1 MDSTDQEEPT
11 ENLKPT
17 KFSPLDG
24 ETKKHRGKVSVGLWV
39 LAITLAAGSLVMLY
53 LASAMP
59 VIITTTPSDS
69 RIELS
74 GISFRIGSN
83 YLLLPG
89 KYEVR
94 VTAEGYKP
102 YDMDLEVSSNNKQQL
117 NLVLE
122 PLPGQLQVESTLTDI
137 SALVDGAPSVTILPG
152 VIKGLRKGTH
162 QIVLSKTRYLDSKY
176 DVDIIGLGEI
186 QTLSVE
192 LQPGWGTLKIDSV
205 PSAAELWVDDNFV
218 GNTPAS
224 AEVLQSGS
232 TISLKKSGFNDW
244 SDTLSVPAGET
255 QVYRPISLVTADGYL
270 QLETIPTGASMML
283 NGNFQGITPL
293 KIPVRPK
300 QEHTIDVMMEG
311 YINKPHRFTVASDQ
325 LLELQLTLQ
334 EDIGEI
340 ALSVSPEGAK
350 VYVDNK
356 FSRTGSQTL
365 RLPSRQHELSVEQEG
380 YRTETFKV
388 LPQPSQQQ
396 ALSVSLLTEEEAYW
410 STRPRRITTNG
421 DIHLLLMR
429 PKASFFMGA
438 PRRQPG
444 RRANEVERAVA
455 LQRPFYIG
463 ETEVSN
469 RQFRMW
475 QTTHSSSAISGKT
488 LDMEEQPVVNVS
500 WEDATRFCNW
510 LSKKDGLTPFYR
522 YECVVGGAIGCLS
535 ASGTPFDEVMRDWS
549 SNGYRL
555 PTEAEWSWA
564 ARIDPEGSTQIY
576 PWGNDRFPPDRVV
589 GNYADTAATKLV
601 RFKLLSY
608 TDGYPVSAP
617 TGTFASNKKGLYD
630 IGGNVAE
637 WVNDYYDLQ
646 PHRGEPLIDF
656 KGPRKGTRRVIRG
669 ASWAMGSRSE
679 LRHTYRD
686 HGNDPRIDLGFRI
699 ARYVDRITEEK

>member
-1 MDSTDQEEPT
+1 MNSTDREVVE

-17 KFSPLDG
+17 KFLPLDG
-24 ETKKHRGKVSVGLWV
+24 ETRQQRGKVSIGLWV
-39 LAITLAAGSLVMLY
+39 LAITLAAASLVMLY
-53 LASAMP
+53 LASASP
-59 VIITTTPSDS
+59 VIITTTPPDS

-89 KYEVR
+89 KYEVK
-94 VTAEGYKP
+94 VTAKGYKP
-102 YDMDLEVSSNNKQQL
+102 YDMDLEVSSNNEQQL
-117 NLVLE
+117 NVVLE
-122 PLPGQLQVESTLTDI
+122 PLPGQLQVESTLTEI
-137 SALVDGAPSVTILPG
+137 TARVDGAPSVTILPG
-152 VIKGLRKGTH
+152 VIKGLKKGTH

-176 DVDIIGLGEI
+176 DVDIIGLGTT

-205 PSAAELWVDDNFV
+205 PSAAELWVDDKFV
-218 GNTPAS
+218 GNTPTS

-232 TISLKKSGFNDW
+232 SILLKKSGFNNW
-244 SDTLSVPAGET
+244 SGTLSVPAGET
-255 QVYRPISLVTADGYL
+255 QVYPPVSLVTADGYL
-270 QLETIPTGASMML
+270 QLETVPTGASMTL

-293 KIPVRPK
+293 KIPVRPEQK
-300 QEHTIDVMMEG
+300 HKIDVMMDG
-311 YINKPHRFTVASDQ
+311 YIKKPYRFTVASDQ
-325 LLELQLTLQ
+325 VLELQLTLQ

-350 VYVDNK
+350 VYVDSK

-365 RLPSRQHELSVEQEG
+365 RLPSRQHELRVEQEG

-396 ALSVSLLTEEEAYW
+396 ALSVTLLTEEEAYW
-410 STRPRRITTNG
+410 STRPNRIKTVGN
-421 DIHLLLMR
+421 IQLLLMR
-429 PKASFFMGA
+429 PKAPFSMGA

-444 RRANEVERAVA
+444 RRANEIERSVA

-469 RQFRMW
+469 RQFRTW
-475 QTTHSSSAISGKT
+475 KTTHSSSAISGKT
-488 LDMEEQPVVNVS
+488 LDMEDQPVVNVS
-500 WEDATRFCNW
+500 WVDAIRFCNW
-510 LSKKDGLTPFYR
+510 LSKQDGLSPFYI
-522 YECVVGGAIGCLS
+522 YDCDLNGNTTCLQ
-535 ASGTPFDEVMRDWS
+535 GFTGIDWS

-564 ARIDPEGSTQIY
+564 ARTGASGSTQIY

-589 GNYADTAATKLV
+589 GNYADTSAAKLV
-601 RFKLLSY
+601 RFKLISY

-617 TGTFASNKKGLYD
+617 TGTFASNKKGLYN

-637 WVNDYYDLQ
+637 WVNDYYNLQ

-656 KGPRKGTRRVIRG
+656 KGPEEGTRHVIRG

-679 LRHTYRD
+679 LRLTYRD

-699 ARYVDRITEEK
+699 ARYVDRITKE

>member
-1 MDSTDQEEPT
+1 MNSTDREVVE

-17 KFSPLDG
+17 KFLPLDG
-24 ETKKHRGKVSVGLWV
+24 ETRQQRGKVSIGLWV
-39 LAITLAAGSLVMLY
+39 LAITLAAASLVMLY
-53 LASAMP
+53 LASASP
-59 VIITTTPSDS
+59 VIITTTPPDS

-89 KYEVR
+89 KYEVK
-94 VTAEGYKP
+94 VTAKGYKP
-102 YDMDLEVSSNNKQQL
+102 YDMDLEVSSNNEQQL
-117 NLVLE
+117 NVVLE
-122 PLPGQLQVESTLTDI
+122 PLPGQLQVESTLTEI
-137 SALVDGAPSVTILPG
+137 TALVDGAPSVTTLPG
-152 VIKGLRKGTH
+152 VIKGLKKGTH

-176 DVDIIGLGEI
+176 DVDIIGLGTT

-205 PSAAELWVDDNFV
+205 PSAAELWVDDKFV
-218 GNTPAS
+218 GNTPTS

-232 TISLKKSGFNDW
+232 SILLKKSGFNNW
-244 SDTLSVPAGET
+244 SGTLSVPAGET
-255 QVYRPISLVTADGYL
+255 QVYPPVSLVTADGYL
-270 QLETIPTGASMML
+270 QLETVPTGASMTL

-293 KIPVRPK
+293 KIPVRPEQK
-300 QEHTIDVMMEG
+300 HKIDVMMDG
-311 YINKPHRFTVASDQ
+311 YIKKPYRFTVASDQ
-325 LLELQLTLQ
+325 VLELQLTLQ

-350 VYVDNK
+350 VYVDSK

-365 RLPSRQHELSVEQEG
+365 RLPSRQHELRVEQEG

-396 ALSVSLLTEEEAYW
+396 ALSVTLLTEEEAYW
-410 STRPRRITTNG
+410 STRPNRIKTVGN
-421 DIHLLLMR
+421 IQLLLMR
-429 PKASFFMGA
+429 PKAPFSMGA

-444 RRANEVERAVA
+444 RRANEIERSVA

-469 RQFRMW
+469 RQFRTW
-475 QTTHSSSAISGKT
+475 KTTHSSSAISGKT
-488 LDMEEQPVVNVS
+488 LDMEDQPVVNVS
-500 WEDATRFCNW
+500 WVDAIRFCNW
-510 LSKKDGLTPFYR
+510 LSKQDGLSPFYI
-522 YECVVGGAIGCLS
+522 YDCDLNGNTTCLQ
-535 ASGTPFDEVMRDWS
+535 GFTGIDWS

-564 ARIDPEGSTQIY
+564 ARTGASGSTQIY

-589 GNYADTAATKLV
+589 GNYADTSAAKLV
-601 RFKLLSY
+601 RFKLISY

-617 TGTFASNKKGLYD
+617 TGTFASNKKGLYN

-637 WVNDYYDLQ
+637 WVNDYYNLQ

-656 KGPRKGTRRVIRG
+656 KGPEEGTRHVIRG

-679 LRHTYRD
+679 LRLTYRD

-699 ARYVDRITEEK
+699 ARYVDRITKE

>member
-1 MDSTDQEEPT
+1 MNSTDREVVE

-17 KFSPLDG
+17 KFLPLDG
-24 ETKKHRGKVSVGLWV
+24 ETRQQRGKVSIGLWV
-39 LAITLAAGSLVMLY
+39 LAITLAAASLVMLY
-53 LASAMP
+53 LASASP
-59 VIITTTPSDS
+59 VIITTTPPDS

-89 KYEVR
+89 KYEVK
-94 VTAEGYKP
+94 VTAKGYKP
-102 YDMDLEVSSNNKQQL
+102 YDMDLEVSSNNEQQL
-117 NLVLE
+117 NVVLE
-122 PLPGQLQVESTLTDI
+122 PLPGQLQVESTLTEI
-137 SALVDGAPSVTILPG
+137 TARVDGAPSVTILPG
-152 VIKGLRKGTH
+152 VIKGLKKGTH

-176 DVDIIGLGEI
+176 DVDIIGLGTT

-205 PSAAELWVDDNFV
+205 PSAAELWVDDKFV
-218 GNTPAS
+218 GNTPTS

-232 TISLKKSGFNDW
+232 SILLKKSGFNNW
-244 SDTLSVPAGET
+244 SGTLSVPAGET
-255 QVYRPISLVTADGYL
+255 QVYPPVSLVTADGYL
-270 QLETIPTGASMML
+270 QLETVPTGASMTL

-293 KIPVRPK
+293 KIPVRPEQK
-300 QEHTIDVMMEG
+300 HKIDVMMDG
-311 YINKPHRFTVASDQ
+311 YIKKPYRFTVASDQ
-325 LLELQLTLQ
+325 VLELQLTLQ

-350 VYVDNK
+350 VYVDSK

-365 RLPSRQHELSVEQEG
+365 RLPSRQHELRVEQEG

-396 ALSVSLLTEEEAYW
+396 ALSVTLLTEEEAYW
-410 STRPRRITTNG
+410 STRPKRIKTVGN
-421 DIHLLLMR
+421 IQLLLMR
-429 PKASFFMGA
+429 PKAPFSMGA

-444 RRANEVERAVA
+444 RRANEIERSVA

-469 RQFRMW
+469 RQFRTW
-475 QTTHSSSAISGKT
+475 KTTHSSSAISGKT
-488 LDMEEQPVVNVS
+488 LDMEDQPVVNVS
-500 WEDATRFCNW
+500 WVDAIRFCNW
-510 LSKKDGLTPFYR
+510 LSKQDGLSPFYI
-522 YECVVGGAIGCLS
+522 YDCDLNGNTTCLQ
-535 ASGTPFDEVMRDWS
+535 GFTGIDWS

-564 ARIDPEGSTQIY
+564 ARTGASGSTQIY

-589 GNYADTAATKLV
+589 GNYADTSAAKLV
-601 RFKLLSY
+601 RFKLISY

-617 TGTFASNKKGLYD
+617 TGTFASNKKGLYN

-637 WVNDYYDLQ
+637 WVNDYYNLQ

-656 KGPRKGTRRVIRG
+656 KGPEEGTRHVIRG

-679 LRHTYRD
+679 LRLTYRD

-699 ARYVDRITEEK
+699 ARYVDRITKE

>member
-1 MDSTDQEEPT
+1 MNSTDQEEPT

-24 ETKKHRGKVSVGLWV
+24 ETKKHRGKTSVGLWV

-53 LASAMP
+53 LASASP
-59 VIITTTPSDS
+59 VIITTIPLDS

-74 GISFRIGSN
+74 GVSFRIGSN

-94 VTAEGYKP
+94 VTATGYKQH
-102 YDMDLEVSSNNKQQL
+102 DMDLEVLSNNEQQL
-117 NLVLE
+117 NIVLE
-122 PLPGQLQVESTLTDI
+122 PLPGELKVESTLKEIT
-137 SALVDGAPSVTILPG
+137 ALVDGAPSVAILPG

-162 QIVLSKTRYLDSKY
+162 QIVLSKARYLDSKY
-176 DVDIIGLGEI
+176 DVDIIGLGET
-186 QTLSVE
+186 QTLEAE

-205 PSAAELWVDDNFV
+205 PNAAELWIDDKLV
-218 GNTPAS
+218 GNTPAT

-232 TISLKKSGFNDW
+232 SILLKKSGFNDW
-244 SDTLSVPAGET
+244 SGTLSITAGET
-255 QVYRPISLVTADGYL
+255 QVSPPIPLVTADGYL
-270 QLETIPTGASMML
+270 QLETVPTGASIIL
-283 NGNFQGITPL
+283 NGNFQGISPL

-300 QEHTIDVMMEG
+300 QRHKIEMILEG
-311 YINKPHRFTVASDQ
+311 YIKKLHGFTVASDQ
-325 LLELQLTLQ
+325 VLKLQLTLQ

-340 ALSVSPEGAK
+340 ALSISPEGAK

-356 FSRTGSQTL
+356 FFSTGSQTL
-365 RLPSRQHELSVEQEG
+365 RLPSRQHELRIEQKG

-396 ALSVSLLTEEEAYW
+396 ALSVTLLTEEAAYW
-410 STRPRRITTNG
+410 STRPNRIKTFA
-421 DIHLLLMR
+421 DIQLLLMR
-429 PKASFFMGA
+429 PKAPFLMGA

-444 RRANEVERAVA
+444 RRANEVERAVT
-455 LQRPFYIG
+455 LKRPFYIG

-475 QTTHSSSAISGKT
+475 KTNHSSSAISGKT

-500 WEDATRFCNW
+500 WEEAIRFCNW
-510 LSKKDGLTPFYR
+510 LSKQDLLSPFYLINTDQTER
-522 YECVVGGAIGCLS
+522 I
-535 ASGTPFDEVMRDWS
+535 DWS

-564 ARIDPEGSTQIY
+564 ARTGPHGSAQIY
-576 PWGNDRFPPDRVV
+576 PWESDRFPPDRVV
-589 GNYADTAATKLV
+589 GNYADIAAAKLV

-617 TGTFASNKKGLYD
+617 IGTFPSNKKGLYN

-646 PHRGEPLIDF
+646 PHRGEPLIDL
-656 KGPRKGTRRVIRG
+656 KGPEGGTRHVIRG

-679 LRHTYRD
+679 LRLTYRD

>member
-1 MDSTDQEEPT
+1 MNSTDREVVE

-17 KFSPLDG
+17 KFLPLDG
-24 ETKKHRGKVSVGLWV
+24 ETRQQRGKVSIGLWV
-39 LAITLAAGSLVMLY
+39 LAITLAAASLVMLY
-53 LASAMP
+53 LASARP
-59 VIITTTPSDS
+59 VIITTTPPDS

-89 KYEVR
+89 KYEVK
-94 VTAEGYKP
+94 VTAKGYKP
-102 YDMDLEVSSNNKQQL
+102 YDMDLEVSSNNEQQL
-117 NLVLE
+117 NVVLE
-122 PLPGQLQVESTLTDI
+122 PLPGQLQVESTLTEI
-137 SALVDGAPSVTILPG
+137 TARVDGAPSVTILPG
-152 VIKGLRKGTH
+152 VIKGLKKGTH

-176 DVDIIGLGEI
+176 DVDIIGLGTT

-205 PSAAELWVDDNFV
+205 PSAAELWVDDKFV
-218 GNTPAS
+218 GNTPTS

-232 TISLKKSGFNDW
+232 SILLKKSGFNNW
-244 SDTLSVPAGET
+244 SGTLSVPAGET
-255 QVYRPISLVTADGYL
+255 QVYPPVSLVTADGYL
-270 QLETIPTGASMML
+270 QLETVPTGASMTL

-293 KIPVRPK
+293 KIPVRPEQK
-300 QEHTIDVMMEG
+300 HKIDVMMDG
-311 YINKPHRFTVASDQ
+311 YIKKPYRFTVASDQ
-325 LLELQLTLQ
+325 VLELQLTLQ

-350 VYVDNK
+350 VYVDSK

-365 RLPSRQHELSVEQEG
+365 RLPSRQHELRVEQEG

-396 ALSVSLLTEEEAYW
+396 ALSVTLLTEEEAYW
-410 STRPRRITTNG
+410 STRPNRIKTVGN
-421 DIHLLLMR
+421 IQLLLMR
-429 PKASFFMGA
+429 PKAPFSMGA

-444 RRANEVERAVA
+444 RRANEIERSVA

-469 RQFRMW
+469 RQFRTW
-475 QTTHSSSAISGKT
+475 KTTHSSSAISGKT
-488 LDMEEQPVVNVS
+488 LDMEDQPVVNVS
-500 WEDATRFCNW
+500 WVDAIRFCNW
-510 LSKKDGLTPFYR
+510 LSKQDGLSPFYI
-522 YECVVGGAIGCLS
+522 YDCDLNGNTTCLQ
-535 ASGTPFDEVMRDWS
+535 GFTGIDWS

-564 ARIDPEGSTQIY
+564 ARTGASGSTQIY

-589 GNYADTAATKLV
+589 GNYADTSAAKLV
-601 RFKLLSY
+601 RFKLISY

-617 TGTFASNKKGLYD
+617 TGTFASNKKGLYN

-637 WVNDYYDLQ
+637 WVNDYYNLQ

-656 KGPRKGTRRVIRG
+656 KGPEEGTRHVIRG

-679 LRHTYRD
+679 LRLTYRD

-699 ARYVDRITEEK
+699 ARYVDRITKE

>member
-1 MDSTDQEEPT
+1 MDSTDREVVEG
-11 ENLKPT
+11 NLKPT
-17 KFSPLDG
+17 KFLPLDG
-24 ETKKHRGKVSVGLWV
+24 ETRKHRGKISVGLWV

-53 LASAMP
+53 LASASP

-89 KYEVR
+89 KYEVG
-94 VTAEGYKP
+94 VTAQGYKP
-102 YDMDLEVSSNNKQQL
+102 YDMDLEVSSNNEQQL
-117 NLVLE
+117 NVVLE
-122 PLPGQLQVESTLTDI
+122 PLPGQLQVESTLTEI
-137 SALVDGAPSVTILPG
+137 TARVDGAPSVTILPG
-152 VIKGLRKGTH
+152 VIKGLKKGTH

-176 DVDIIGLGEI
+176 DVDIIGLGET

-192 LQPGWGTLKIDSV
+192 LQPGWGTLKIESV
-205 PSAAELWVDDNFV
+205 PSAAKLWVDDKFV
-218 GNTPAS
+218 GNTPAT

-232 TISLKKSGFNDW
+232 SILLKKSGFNDW
-244 SDTLSVPAGET
+244 SGTLSVPAGET
-255 QVYRPISLVTADGYL
+255 RVYPPVSLVTADGYL
-270 QLETIPTGASMML
+270 QLGTNPTGASTML

-293 KIPVRPK
+293 KIPVRPEQK
-300 QEHTIDVMMEG
+300 HKIDVMMEG
-311 YINKPHRFTVASDQ
+311 YIKKPYRFAVASDQ
-325 LLELQLTLQ
+325 VLELQLVLQ

-356 FSRTGSQTL
+356 FSKTGSQTL
-365 RLPSRQHELSVEQEG
+365 RLPSRQHELRVEQEG

-396 ALSVSLLTEEEAYW
+396 ALSVTLLTEEAAYW
-410 STRPRRITTNG
+410 STRPNRIKTVG
-421 DIHLLLMR
+421 DIQLLLMR
-429 PKASFFMGA
+429 PKASFLMGA

-444 RRANEVERAVA
+444 RRANEIERSVA

-475 QTTHSSSAISGKT
+475 KTTHSSSAISGKT

-500 WEDATRFCNW
+500 WVDAIRFCNW
-510 LSKKDGLTPFYR
+510 LSKQDGLSPFYI
-522 YECVVGGAIGCLS
+522 YGCDLNGNIECRIES
-535 ASGTPFDEVMRDWS
+535 TGTDWS

-564 ARIDPEGSTQIY
+564 ARTGVGGSAQIY

-589 GNYADTAATKLV
+589 GNYADTSAAKLV
-601 RFKLLSY
+601 RFKLISY

-617 TGTFASNKKGLYD
+617 TGTFASNNKGLYD

-646 PHRGEPLIDF
+646 AHRGEALIDF
-656 KGPRKGTRRVIRG
+656 RGPEEGTRHVIRG

-679 LRHTYRD
+679 LRLTYRD
-686 HGNDPRIDLGFRI
+686 HGIDPRIDLGFRI
-699 ARYVDRITEEK
+699 ARYVDRITEE

>member
-1 MDSTDQEEPT
+1 MDSIDREVVE

-17 KFSPLDG
+17 KFLPLDG
-24 ETKKHRGKVSVGLWV
+24 EARRHRGKISIGLWV

-53 LASAMP
+53 LASASP

-89 KYEVR
+89 KYEVG
-94 VTAEGYKP
+94 VTAQGYKP
-102 YDMDLEVSSNNKQQL
+102 YDMDLEVSSNNEQQL
-117 NLVLE
+117 KVVLE
-122 PLPGQLQVESTLTDI
+122 PLPGQLQVESTLTELT
-137 SALVDGAPSVTILPG
+137 ARVDGAPSGAILPG
-152 VIKGLRKGTH
+152 VIKELRKGTH

-176 DVDIIGLGEI
+176 DVDIIGLGET

-192 LQPGWGTLKIDSV
+192 LQPGWGTLKIESV
-205 PSAAELWVDDNFV
+205 PSAAKLWVDDKFV
-218 GNTPAS
+218 GNTPIS

-232 TISLKKSGFNDW
+232 SVLLKKSGFNDW

-255 QVYRPISLVTADGYL
+255 QVYPPVFLVTADGYL
-270 QLETIPTGASMML
+270 QLETLPNGASVML

-293 KIPVRPK
+293 KIPVRPEQK
-300 QEHTIDVMMEG
+300 HKIDVMMEG
-311 YINKPHRFTVASDQ
+311 YIKKPYRFTVASDQ
-325 LLELQLTLQ
+325 VLELQLTLQ

-340 ALSVSPEGAK
+340 ALSISPEGAK

-356 FSRTGSQTL
+356 FSKTGSQTL
-365 RLPSRQHELSVEQEG
+365 RLPSRQHELRVEQEG

-396 ALSVSLLTEEEAYW
+396 ALSVTLLTEEAAYW
-410 STRPRRITTNG
+410 STRPNRIKTVG
-421 DIHLLLMR
+421 DIKLLLMR
-429 PKASFFMGA
+429 PKAPFFMGA
-438 PRRQPG
+438 SRRQPG
-444 RRANEVERAVA
+444 RRANEIERSVA

-475 QTTHSSSAISGKT
+475 KTTHSSSAISGRT

-500 WEDATRFCNW
+500 WVDAIRFCNW
-510 LSKKDGLTPFYR
+510 LSKQDGLSPFYI
-522 YECVVGGAIGCLS
+522 YGCDLNGNIECQIEFA
-535 ASGTPFDEVMRDWS
+535 GTDWS

-564 ARIDPEGSTQIY
+564 ARTSVGGSAQIY

-589 GNYADTAATKLV
+589 GNYADTSAAKLV
-601 RFKLLSY
+601 RFKLISY

-617 TGTFASNKKGLYD
+617 TGTFAPNNKGLYN

-646 PHRGEPLIDF
+646 AHRGEPLIDF
-656 KGPRKGTRRVIRG
+656 RGPEEGTQHVIRG

-679 LRHTYRD
+679 LRLTYRD
-686 HGNDPRIDLGFRI
+686 HGIDPRIDLGFRI
-699 ARYVDRITEEK
+699 ARYVDKITEE